1 MRLAVASEV
10 VGMLPM
16 TSSLAHLDL
25 RLRLAEEARAR
36 GLPMAISQRYDEAAR
51 RHWAECTRA
60 GVVGFSPKIAALAID
75 SMVLRRAEGLVAQ
88 KGAKTNAASNEGV
101 ASCFMWMFCSV
112 SFQGSGVHVQGQ
124 QRQKDAQSVC

>member
-25 RLRLAEEARAR
+25 CLRLAEEAQAR

-51 RHWAECTRA
+51 RHWAESTRA
-60 GVVGFSPKIAALAID
+60 SVAGFSAKIAALAID
-75 SMVLRRAEGLVAQ
+75 HMVLRRAEGLVAKKAQ
-88 KGAKTNAASNEGV
+88 KQTPQATKVWHHGSFLGCSNFI
-101 ASCFMWMFCSV
+101 S
-112 SFQGSGVHVQGQ
+112 
-124 QRQKDAQSVC
+124 